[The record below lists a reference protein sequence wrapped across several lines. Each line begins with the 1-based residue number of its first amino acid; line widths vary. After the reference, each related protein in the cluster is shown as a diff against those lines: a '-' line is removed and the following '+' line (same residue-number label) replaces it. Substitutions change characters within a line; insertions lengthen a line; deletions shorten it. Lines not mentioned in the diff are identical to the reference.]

1 MPPHLLFKAFA
12 PGFAITNGKEIPI
25 LFIENAPALHNIARV
40 KGIKNYMDGQ
50 HLVLSRKD
58 FTFKNETFKTAKIIL
73 QSIKPIIDFHTS
85 YICGNPITISGDTG
99 EVSAI
104 NAVYKKGAYNKLNYD
119 IANNIYTYGNA
130 YEYVYRDE
138 SGTIRSKL
146 INVEDGYPIYNQY
159 GEYVSFIEYWNDVVT
174 NEEHSIV
181 YTPSEVTEFNGNTP
195 VASYNNATGLPIH
208 YTSGN
213 IDRSGFFGIA
223 LTSDL
228 IPIMNEIE
236 ALLSKMTDSVNTLSL
251 NPLGVSIGDRVDSSV
266 DSDVTGAILNI
277 ESGGDFK
284 WATATLDNAAITT
297 ILNNLFAQFYV
308 IAQVPSILYGQ
319 SNVAN
324 VSEVSLEL
332 LFNGADNL
340 SKKTAFSMIE
350 GFNKRSEYIGKL
362 MGMNLSDLNYSFN
375 YNRPTDNSRLVDD
388 IKKQIEMGIMSK
400 ETGMRISPYVV
411 DVEEEKKM
419 INKNAMEN
427 GDSTSSNA

>member
-1 MPPHLLFKAFA
+1 M
-12 PGFAITNGKEIPI
+12 
-25 LFIENAPALHNIARV
+25 FIENAPALHNIARV

-50 HLVLSRKD
+50 HPVLSRKD
-58 FTFKNETFKTAKIIL
+58 FPFKNETFKTAKIIL

>member
-213 IDRSGFFGIA
+213 IDRSG
-223 LTSDL
+223 
-228 IPIMNEIE
+228 
-236 ALLSKMTDSVNTLSL
+236 
-251 NPLGVSIGDRVDSSV
+251 
-266 DSDVTGAILNI
+266 
-277 ESGGDFK
+277 
-284 WATATLDNAAITT
+284 
-297 ILNNLFAQFYV
+297 
-308 IAQVPSILYGQ
+308 
-319 SNVAN
+319 
-324 VSEVSLEL
+324 
-332 LFNGADNL
+332 
-340 SKKTAFSMIE
+340 
-350 GFNKRSEYIGKL
+350 
-362 MGMNLSDLNYSFN
+362 
-375 YNRPTDNSRLVDD
+375 
-388 IKKQIEMGIMSK
+388 
-400 ETGMRISPYVV
+400 
-411 DVEEEKKM
+411 
-419 INKNAMEN
+419 
-427 GDSTSSNA
+427 

>member
-1 MPPHLLFKAFA
+1 M
-12 PGFAITNGKEIPI
+12 
-25 LFIENAPALHNIARV
+25 FIENAPALHNIARV

-50 HLVLSRKD
+50 HPVLSRKD

-138 SGTIRSKL
+138 FGTIRSKL

-319 SNVAN
+319 SNIAN

-419 INKNAMEN
+419 INKNVMEN
-427 GDSTSSNA
+427 GDSTSSNT